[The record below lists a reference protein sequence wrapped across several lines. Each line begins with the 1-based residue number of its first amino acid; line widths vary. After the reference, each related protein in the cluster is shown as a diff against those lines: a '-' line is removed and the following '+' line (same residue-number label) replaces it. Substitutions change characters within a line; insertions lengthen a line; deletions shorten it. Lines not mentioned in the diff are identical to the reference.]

1 MFSSNMI
8 ENNTNIVK
16 VECRKPELFKLM
28 LQWIYSGYWKEVLG
42 MSNQFPDEINDTC
55 DLMLLADEYM
65 IMDLKQKCEEDI
77 ISKLNVNNILQILL
91 FVEKHSDMISP
102 MLTEK
107 THSMFIEDFD
117 RILKLNPNLELEI
130 TKVSGLTTKLF

>member
-1 MFSSNMI
+1 
-8 ENNTNIVK
+8 
-16 VECRKPELFKLM
+16 
-28 LQWIYSGYWKEVLG
+28 
-42 MSNQFPDEINDTC
+42 
-55 DLMLLADEYM
+55 MLLADEYM